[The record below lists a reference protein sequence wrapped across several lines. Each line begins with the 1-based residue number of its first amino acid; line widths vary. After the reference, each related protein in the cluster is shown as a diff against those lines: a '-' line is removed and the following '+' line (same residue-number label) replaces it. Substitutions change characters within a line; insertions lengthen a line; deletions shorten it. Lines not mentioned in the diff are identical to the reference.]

1 MPVVSIILPTFNRAS
16 FLRETVASV
25 FAQTWK
31 DWELIV
37 SDDGSD
43 EPTRAFIST
52 LATDGRVRILFRPH
66 SGIPAVTRNA
76 ALRAA
81 HGEYVAFLDADDLWE
96 PAKLSRQ
103 LEQLRL
109 QPSCK
114 WCYTAF
120 QRIDEH
126 GRLLADE
133 WNRRWIPLGGEIFAA
148 ILQGSASLRTPCVLA
163 ERQAVIRLGGFD
175 ESLLDCE
182 DIDLWLR
189 LALVADAAVV
199 DEPLVRVRISPG
211 SFTDRRRHARVDLLR
226 VIENLLEV
234 AGVQWHGL
242 LRRER
247 AQHAMLLARE
257 YAERGEHALVV
268 RTLATHLRH
277 AWRYP
282 RAWAGALRAL
292 LRSLWPQR
300 S

>member
-1 MPVVSIILPTFNRAS
+1 MPLVSIILPTFNRAG
-16 FLRETVASV
+16 FLRETVATV
-25 FAQTWK
+25 FAQSCE

-43 EPTRAFIST
+43 EPTRSYIHELES
-52 LATDGRVRILFRPH
+52 DRRVRVLWRDH
-66 SGIPAVTRNA
+66 SGVPAVSRNT

-81 HGEYVAFLDADDLWE
+81 RGHYVAFLDADDLWE
-96 PAKLSRQ
+96 PGKLARQ

-109 QPSCK
+109 QPSCN

-120 QRIDEH
+120 RRIDEH

-133 WNRRWIPLGGEIFAA
+133 AARHFRPMAGAIFAS
-148 ILQGSASLRTPCVLA
+148 ILQGTASLRTPCVLV
-163 ERQAVIRLGGFD
+163 ERQLVNELGGFD

-189 LALVADAAVV
+189 LALNSDVAVV
-199 DEPLVRVRISPG
+199 NEPLVRVRISPG
-211 SFTDRRRHARVDLLR
+211 SFTGRQRHARVDLIR
-226 VIENLLEV
+226 VIEKLQKI
-234 AGVQWHGL
+234 AGADWEQL

-247 AQHAMLLARE
+247 AQHAVLLARE
-257 YAERGEHALVV
+257 YAERGEHALMF
-268 RTLATHLRH
+268 RTLAENLHC

-282 RAWAGALRAL
+282 RSWYGALRAL
-292 LRSLWPQR
+292 MRSLLPQR